1 NKKTTETIKKMKEYK
16 VVTWKMGMTKNNE
29 RLEETLNQHAR
40 EGWVVTHI
48 AEQSARIVFERD
60 KNR

>member
-1 NKKTTETIKKMKEYK
+1 MKEYK
-16 VVTWKMGMTKNNE
+16 VINWKMGMTKNNE
-29 RLEETLNQHAR
+29 KLEETLNLYAR

-48 AEQSARIVFERD
+48 AENSARIVFERD

>member
-1 NKKTTETIKKMKEYK
+1 MKEYK
-16 VVTWKMGMTKNNE
+16 VITWKMGMTKNE
-29 RLEETLNQHAR
+29 IRLEDTLNQYAR

-48 AEQSARIVFERD
+48 SEHSTRIVFERD

>member
-1 NKKTTETIKKMKEYK
+1 MKEYK
-16 VVTWKMGMTKNNE
+16 VITWKMGMTKDE
-29 RLEETLNQHAR
+29 IRLEETLNLYAR

-48 AEQSARIVFERD
+48 SEHSTRIVFERD

>member
-1 NKKTTETIKKMKEYK
+1 MKEYK
-16 VVTWKMGMTKNNE
+16 VITWKMGMTKNDI

-40 EGWVVTHI
+40 EGWIVTHI
-48 AEQSARIVFERD
+48 SEHSARIVFERD